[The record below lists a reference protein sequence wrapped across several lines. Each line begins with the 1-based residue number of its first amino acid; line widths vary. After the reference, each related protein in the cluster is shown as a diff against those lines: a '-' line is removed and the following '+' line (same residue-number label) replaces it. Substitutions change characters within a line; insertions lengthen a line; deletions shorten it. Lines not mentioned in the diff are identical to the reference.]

1 MTFLPSLMAFPYG
14 EVSTVGGYGPYQTGS
29 GGEFTLSIVTGT
41 GEQGA
46 LITTGTGL
54 GSTWSFYAPVAR
66 DQYGSGQPNIQTFCV
81 EGAEHIYPDTAY
93 DVTTGTY
100 TRYTG
105 TELTVGAAW
114 LYFEFATGQLS
125 YNYGAGRTT
134 SADQLQRTIWAL
146 MGQEGQTLANT
157 ATDPYTIMVLSEF
170 GSSDPTLDTGAFAPN
185 GSQYPVSVLRL
196 WAHGDVGN
204 EYAPNAMQD
213 QLILTADPP
222 VPDGGMTVALLGMA
236 LTGLGV
242 VSRKIRK

>member
-1 MTFLPSLMAFPYG
+1 
-14 EVSTVGGYGPYQTGS
+14 
-29 GGEFTLSIVTGT
+29 
-41 GEQGA
+41 
-46 LITTGTGL
+46 
-54 GSTWSFYAPVAR
+54 
-66 DQYGSGQPNIQTFCV
+66 
-81 EGAEHIYPDTAY
+81 
-93 DVTTGTY
+93 
-100 TRYTG
+100 
-105 TELTVGAAW
+105 
-114 LYFEFATGQLS
+114 
-125 YNYGAGRTT
+125 
-134 SADQLQRTIWAL
+134 